1 MITHCFPLYN
11 TLCDL
16 GICLEGAAGDAVLAA
31 GEVEARR
38 IDRLLNR
45 YSPVS
50 ALSRLSREYRPHV
63 PYAVDGE
70 LWGVLAVCER
80 FRQLTGGA
88 FHMATGSISDL
99 WDFGGTA
106 PRRPPPEQLREQVD
120 NIARCRIDM
129 DREEKTISLS
139 EPGILF
145 DLGGAGKGYAVERV
159 AALLQGSG
167 ASAGYVNFGGNLFA
181 WGNCPGAAH
190 SGWVTGIQH
199 PGKPRGHSI
208 CRVLLK
214 NSSISTSAGYDR
226 FFQEGDHVWHH
237 ILDPRLGLP
246 VQTDLASATVIT
258 PSAMEADI
266 LSTSCFL
273 LGSKKAGELLA
284 GLPETGG
291 IFVLRDGHV
300 ETAGSLQP
308 QLLKTE

>member
-120 NIARCRIDM
+120 KVARCRIDM
-129 DREEKTISLS
+129 DREKKTISLS

-167 ASAGYVNFGGNLFA
+167 ASAGY
-181 WGNCPGAAH
+181 
-190 SGWVTGIQH
+190 
-199 PGKPRGHSI
+199 
-208 CRVLLK
+208 
-214 NSSISTSAGYDR
+214 
-226 FFQEGDHVWHH
+226 
-237 ILDPRLGLP
+237 
-246 VQTDLASATVIT
+246 
-258 PSAMEADI
+258 M
-266 LSTSCFL
+266 
-273 LGSKKAGELLA
+273 
-284 GLPETGG
+284 
-291 IFVLRDGHV
+291 
-300 ETAGSLQP
+300 
-308 QLLKTE
+308 

>member
-1 MITHCFPLYN
+1 
-11 TLCDL
+11 
-16 GICLEGAAGDAVLAA
+16 
-31 GEVEARR
+31 
-38 IDRLLNR
+38 
-45 YSPVS
+45 
-50 ALSRLSREYRPHV
+50 
-63 PYAVDGE
+63 
-70 LWGVLAVCER
+70 
-80 FRQLTGGA
+80 
-88 FHMATGSISDL
+88 
-99 WDFGGTA
+99 
-106 PRRPPPEQLREQVD
+106 
-120 NIARCRIDM
+120 
-129 DREEKTISLS
+129 
-139 EPGILF
+139 
-145 DLGGAGKGYAVERV
+145 
-159 AALLQGSG
+159 LLQGSG
-167 ASAGYVNFGGNLFA
+167 ESAGDVNLGCNLFA

-208 CRVLLK
+208 CRVLLQ

>member
-99 WDFGGTA
+99 WDFGGPSPA
-106 PRRPPPEQLREQVD
+106 RPSPQQLKEHTDRV
-120 NIARCRIDM
+120 ARCRITLEPKG
-129 DREEKTISLS
+129 RTITFS
-139 EPGILF
+139 EAGIRL

-159 AALLQGSG
+159 AALLQSSG
-167 ASAGYVNFGGNLFA
+167 VPRGYVNFGGNLFA
-181 WGNCPGAAH
+181 WGDCPGGSH
-190 SGWVTGIQH
+190 TGWLTGIQH
-199 PGKPRGHSI
+199 PQKPRGHSI
-208 CRVLLK
+208 CRVTVH
-214 NSSISTSAGYDR
+214 NTSISTSAGYDR
-226 FFQEGDHVWHH
+226 FFQEDGHTWHH
-237 ILDPRLGLP
+237 ILDPRQGLP
-246 VQTDLASATVIT
+246 VHTDLTSATVLC

-273 LGSKKAGELLA
+273 LGRKRAGELLDK
-284 GLPETGG
+284 LPGTGA
-291 IFVLRDGHV
+291 IFVLRDNQV
-300 ETAGSLQP
+300 EAAGQARSL
-308 QLLKTE
+308 LLKTE

>member
-63 PYAVDGE
+63 PYAVDGV

-120 NIARCRIDM
+120 KIARCRIDM
-129 DREEKTISLS
+129 DREEDKERLLKYLRDLCRKDHVKTVVVDITPLNLV
-139 EPGILF
+139 EITRKKTKRPLYEQ
-145 DLGGAGKGYAVERV
+145 AGRGRKG
-159 AALLQGSG
+159 AAL
-167 ASAGYVNFGGNLFA
+167 
-181 WGNCPGAAH
+181 
-190 SGWVTGIQH
+190 
-199 PGKPRGHSI
+199 
-208 CRVLLK
+208 
-214 NSSISTSAGYDR
+214 
-226 FFQEGDHVWHH
+226 
-237 ILDPRLGLP
+237 
-246 VQTDLASATVIT
+246 
-258 PSAMEADI
+258 
-266 LSTSCFL
+266 
-273 LGSKKAGELLA
+273 
-284 GLPETGG
+284 
-291 IFVLRDGHV
+291 
-300 ETAGSLQP
+300 
-308 QLLKTE
+308 